1 MADDGVKGEGGV
13 ELEVPVTGGGG
24 DKAEV
29 SRVKC

>member
-24 DKAEV
+24 DIHN
-29 SRVKC
+29 RWGQI